1 MPTSYLLQA
10 MLLLLLW
17 HTPLALAFTLP
28 ASSYLKMALK
38 PDSPSPLTAV
48 SRSDL
53 FKGVGL
59 AGLGAAGITGAGI
72 TVKSVQAEADMVVR
86 RPILSER
93 IFDTK
98 RRSFLPAEINRLMH
112 NKALDQR
119 VVCIGEVHNDG
130 LQHYAEYSILQA
142 VHKRRGAAGLT
153 VGLEMFYRQHQP
165 ILDEYVF
172 GKGTLASLK
181 EDTKWDKTWGHK
193 MAYYAK
199 IFQYAKANGIRLC
212 GLNVPQPVVQ
222 VVRQLGL
229 EHIPEDLR
237 RRLPAVV
244 DLSNV
249 AHREDFLATMR
260 YFSRFHGG
268 GSNGGGIPEEALERL
283 YEAQTLWDEYMAES
297 AVQVLEANAG
307 SRMIVLAGTNHI
319 QNRYGVP
326 DRITRRLG
334 GQPVFTILPVSVEFD
349 ALTSLPKIGDG
360 ESFSPKVGDWMYFI
374 EKA

>member
-1 MPTSYLLQA
+1 MSRSTSHGLRRWQKPAAAAPASFFLLLLP
-10 MLLLLLW
+10 MLLLLLGW
-17 HTPLALAFTLP
+17 HTPLALAFRMP
-28 ASSYLKMALK
+28 APSSLHMAMK
-38 PDSPSPLTAV
+38 PDSPSSSSSAAV

-53 FKGVGL
+53 LKGAGL
-59 AGLGAAGITGAGI
+59 AGLGVAGISGVGFVRAA
-72 TVKSVQAEADMVVR
+72 QAEADIVVR
-86 RPILSER
+86 RPFLSER

-98 RRSFLPAEINRLMH
+98 RRSFLPAEVNRLMH

-199 IFQYAKANGIRLC
+199 IFQYAKAHGIRLC

-229 EHIPEDLR
+229 DHIPEDLR

-244 DLSNV
+244 DLRCV
-249 AHREDFLATMR
+249 LRRRE
-260 YFSRFHGG
+260 GG
-268 GSNGGGIPEEALERL
+268 REGGEGGECLC
-283 YEAQTLWDEYMAES
+283 
-297 AVQVLEANAG
+297 VC
-307 SRMIVLAGTNHI
+307 
-319 QNRYGVP
+319 VP
-326 DRITRRLG
+326 CRRLIT
-334 GQPVFTILPVSVEFD
+334 PLTTLPPSFPPLPFPT
-349 ALTSLPKIGDG
+349 ATSPTART
-360 ESFSPKVGDWMYFI
+360 F
-374 EKA
+374 